1 MRWWAEG
8 EIEYFSCLSP
18 CNSAEGREGKSS
30 CCAYNISYL
39 PSNINEYL
47 RISSLSPLHQDIVCP
62 EAVKIDDLDP
72 AAVIANFE
80 AAKSRANAAAAGS
93 ADAAEAMIEVEVN
106 RAMGNALG
114 LSLS

>member
-1 MRWWAEG
+1 VSFFVQMGLRGEG
-8 EIEYFSCLSP
+8 GSP
-18 CNSAEGREGKSS
+18 PAAHIISHISHLISTNIF
-30 CCAYNISYL
+30 AYRL
-39 PSNINEYL
+39 
-47 RISSLSPLHQDIVCP
+47 SLSPTSSQDIVCP

-72 AAVIANFE
+72 AAVTANFE